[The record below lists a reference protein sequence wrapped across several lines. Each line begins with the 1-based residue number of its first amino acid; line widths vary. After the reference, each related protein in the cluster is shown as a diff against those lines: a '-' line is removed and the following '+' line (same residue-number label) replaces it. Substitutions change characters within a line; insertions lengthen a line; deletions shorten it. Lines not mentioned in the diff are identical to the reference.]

1 MFTNILYS
9 TLCPWFCTFEL
20 ALLDPEPVGSRTYLA
35 KSGSDD
41 SLRNLNDKKVLE
53 ILTQKLNKNYNFCSQ
68 NNLFSLP
75 SPKGTQIGK
84 FFRTNKYRVGSGSW
98 CLGNCYPDPAIK
110 EINLI
115 WPLVFVLCPQRYDL
129 MIFYIIFAECTRDE
143 KTRRINCYECPHY
156 R

>member
-1 MFTNILYS
+1 MFTNILYTVHS
-9 TLCPWFCTFEL
+9 VHDSVHLSSRYWTRSR
-20 ALLDPEPVGSRTYLA
+20 VGSRTYLA

-84 FFRTNKYRVGSGSW
+84 FFRTNKYRVGSGS
-98 CLGNCYPDPAIK
+98 
-110 EINLI
+110 
-115 WPLVFVLCPQRYDL
+115 
-129 MIFYIIFAECTRDE
+129 
-143 KTRRINCYECPHY
+143 
-156 R
+156 

>member
-1 MFTNILYS
+1 MFTYILYS

-84 FFRTNKYRVGSGSW
+84 FFRTSKYRVGSGSW

-110 EINLI
+110 EINFREMNSTGSKTKKKSH
-115 WPLVFVLCPQRYDL
+115 WTVVCMKTKETTEQPLLQPSS
-129 MIFYIIFAECTRDE
+129 
-143 KTRRINCYECPHY
+143 
-156 R
+156 